1 MIQSFFKGLLGRRL
15 NKPDH
20 GGCGAHWQADKKG
33 RMTMI
38 EEWVDGLIAD
48 ATWLTLG
55 KNNTT
60 LIDSV
65 SVLLEG

>member
-1 MIQSFFKGLLGRRL
+1 
-15 NKPDH
+15 
-20 GGCGAHWQADKKG
+20 
-33 RMTMI
+33 MTMI